1 MLQEVWDGE
10 DTEDTEDTMRRKIH
24 SLMVTAHMTH
34 PAGGDQPSILTLAMA
49 LETTHHGTESITD
62 MMPDSCPTDID
73 QVPTLKL
80 IPHWVTTKTHG
91 SDMLGL
97 NNHCVISR
105 SQ

>member
-10 DTEDTEDTMRRKIH
+10 EGDDTVGLQCRKIP
-24 SLMVTAHMTH
+24 LLKVTVRLTMA
-34 PAGGDQPSILTLAMA
+34 AGGDQPSLLTLAMA